1 MYVILLVSCFVK
13 KFFKSNQSSTQFI
26 NYHEENHHFIWANC
40 LISLTSCNSK
50 QEEKEVA
57 ETYSVT
63 NPTIDTSFTK
73 NMFLKF
79 GLKNIEI
86 RALEKGSCKK
96 IYVDEGQYVKEGQLL
111 FKILLVL

>member
-1 MYVILLVSCFVK
+1 MKRITILSGL
-13 KFFKSNQSSTQFI
+13 I
-26 NYHEENHHFIWANC
+26 A

-63 NPTIDTSFTK
+63 NPITIDTSFKK
-73 NMFLKF
+73 NMFSNSVY
-79 GLKNIEI
+79 KNIEI

-96 IYVDEGQYVKEGQLL
+96 IYVDEGQYVKRVSLL
-111 FKILLVL
+111 FKILPTVYEAEYQKQSPK